1 VTLEWMSDAELKAR
15 LEQLTTDLIE
25 TADAVPIAAVRERSQ
40 LRDELVRR
48 LKERHR
54 GDDAS

>member
-1 VTLEWMSDAELKAR
+1 MSDVELKAR
-15 LEQLTTDLIE
+15 LEQLTADLIA

-48 LKERHR
+48 LKERHS
-54 GDDAS
+54 DDAPSA